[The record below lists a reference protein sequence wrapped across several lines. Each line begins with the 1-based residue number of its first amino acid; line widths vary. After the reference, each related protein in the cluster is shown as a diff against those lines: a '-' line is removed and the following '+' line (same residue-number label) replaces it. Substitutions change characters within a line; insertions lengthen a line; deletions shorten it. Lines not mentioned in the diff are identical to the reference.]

1 MQRTNWVNRN
11 ERTPDEDGKYLIYG
25 PRGIT
30 TGYWQ
35 SRINKF
41 QDAESSDNEG
51 MMGWKGILTVTHW
64 MPLPPMPEGE

>member
-1 MQRTNWVNRN
+1 MQGTNWVKRN

-25 PRGIT
+25 SRGIT
-30 TGYWQ
+30 TGHWQ
-35 SRINKF
+35 SRLNKF

>member
-1 MQRTNWVNRN
+1 MQGTNWVNRN

-35 SRINKF
+35 SRINNF
-41 QDAESSDNEG
+41 RTLNQAITRG
-51 MMGWKGILTVTHW
+51 
-64 MPLPPMPEGE
+64 

>member
-1 MQRTNWVNRN
+1 MQGTNWVNRN

-51 MMGWKGILTVTHW
+51 
-64 MPLPPMPEGE
+64 